1 LDFFKKKKKQNTKK
15 MSLSDP
21 VTIVLIGAAGTALGL
36 CIRYSLKSKCSN
48 VKCCFGLI
56 NIERDTDAEV
66 RAEIALSESSPRA
79 GDSSRELAA
88 SPQSPESPRHGPDRI

>member
-1 LDFFKKKKKQNTKK
+1 

-56 NIERDTDAEV
+56 NIERDTEAEV
-66 RAEIALSESSPRA
+66 RAEIALSEASPRGGGESA
-79 GDSSRELAA
+79 RELSA
-88 SPQSPESPRHGPDRI
+88 SPQSPESPRGADRV